1 MSEDWEQELDDIQ
14 EEKKKKEEEE
24 KKKKEEE
31 EKKKKEEEE
40 KKKKEE
46 EEKKKKEEEEKKKKK
61 DKEKDKKEDKKEEDK
76 KDSKNIVL
84 KNEKDYIELAKRN
97 AEKIKN
103 AKPLPIFTLAYLQ
116 NIIEL
121 LGPSLEVNQI
131 NEILKLSNNIFNKKL
146 NEGERKKVSTK
157 FNYKVGKFNEKDTGE
172 YDDIE
177 DDEEEE
183 EEEGPDDIDKYI

>member
-14 EEKKKKEEEE
+14 EEKKKEEEE

-46 EEKKKKEEEEKKKKK
+46 EEKKKKEEEEKKKN
-61 DKEKDKKEDKKEEDK
+61 KDKKVDKKDDKKEEDK
-76 KDSKNIVL
+76 KDSKNIIL

-121 LGPSLEVNQI
+121 LGPSLEINQI
-131 NEILKLSNNIFNKKL
+131 NELLKLSNNIFNKKL

-157 FNYKVGKFNEKDTGE
+157 FNYKVGKFNEKDNGE
-172 YDDIE
+172 YDDYE

-183 EEEGPDDIDKYI
+183 EDDVPDDIDKYV

>member
-14 EEKKKKEEEE
+14 EEKKKEEEEKKKEEEE

-46 EEKKKKEEEEKKKKK
+46 EEKKKN
-61 DKEKDKKEDKKEEDK
+61 KDKKVDKKDDKKEEDK
-76 KDSKNIVL
+76 KDSKNIIL

-121 LGPSLEVNQI
+121 LGPSLEINQI
-131 NEILKLSNNIFNKKL
+131 NELLKLSNNIFNKKL

-157 FNYKVGKFNEKDTGE
+157 FNYKVGKFNEKDNGE
-172 YDDIE
+172 YDDYE

-183 EEEGPDDIDKYI
+183 EDDVPDDIDKYV